1 MENGRVYIAPL
12 LFVTVI
18 VLFAFSVLNGTWATA
33 IYDDQ
38 TTPRKF
44 MHSLANRDAMMSDV
58 VTIAAGG
65 TVEWDVS
72 SNFSKITSYS
82 AVNTKAA
89 NAFYIT
95 EDGGTLTVTG
105 TSTDTILITVFGQV
119 PK

>member
-18 VLFAFSVLNGTWATA
+18 VLFAFSVLKGTWATA

-72 SNFSKITSYS
+72 SSFSKITAYT
-82 AVNTKAA
+82 AVNNTAA
-89 NAFYIT
+89 HAFSIT
-95 EDGGTLTVTG
+95 EEAGVFTVTG
-105 TSTDTILITVFGQV
+105 TSTDAILITVFGQV